1 MTGISS
7 QALNFGNPENKR
19 KFNKGSELQNK
30 EFSDGSGLE
39 WYATNFRMYDPQI
52 GRWHVIDPKPN
63 EMFSPYVGMDNNPIL
78 RNDPL
83 GDKAK
88 VGGDSAFRA
97 QTLTALQQ
105 LTNDKLGM
113 KKNGKVYVVSKGGMN
128 KDKSLKYGTALLRS
142 VIRNQNTTTILPG
155 VEGDKD
161 KGSMGTFYD
170 NVKNA
175 SNGKGTGSTIYVLN
189 KDPLTYE
196 DGEKRIAPLSIA
208 IGHELIHAGHAMS
221 GVVNPTVNNL
231 IWDMSDEMFPGM
243 RQEEF
248 QTRVEQRKLEKEQG
262 LIRRELP
269 EKFKS
274 QKEILKLIDDM
285 MKKMDDDN

>member
-1 MTGISS
+1 MQNISYRS
-7 QALNFGNPENKR
+7 LKSGYAENKR
-19 KFNKGSELQNK
+19 MFNKGSELQNK
-30 EFSDGSGLE
+30 EFSDESGLD
-39 WYATNFRMYDPQI
+39 WYATQFRMYDPQI
-52 GRWHVIDPKPN
+52 GRWHVIDPKPS
-63 EMFSPYVGMDNNPIL
+63 EMLSPYIGMDNNPIL
-78 RNDPL
+78 KNDPL
-83 GDKAK
+83 GDIAK
-88 VGGDSAFRA
+88 VKGDSAFRA
-97 QTLTALQQ
+97 QTLSGLQQ

-113 KKNGKVYVVSKGGMN
+113 KKNGRVYIVSKGGMN
-128 KDKSLKYGTALLRS
+128 KDKNLKYGTSLMRF
-142 VIRNQNTTTILPG
+142 VIKNQHTTTIKPG

-189 KDPLTYE
+189 NTPLTYE
-196 DGEKRIAPLSIA
+196 NGEKAMPPLSIA

-231 IWDMSDEMFPGM
+231 IWDMSDAMFPGM

-248 QTRVEQRKLEKEQG
+248 QTRVEQRKLEREQG
-262 LIRRELP
+262 IPRRELP

-274 QKEILKLIDDM
+274 QKEIETLIDDM
-285 MKKMDDDN
+285 MKKNG